1 VGGDKKIT
9 NLTRRK
15 IPGPPW
21 PGIFLPTSQTPHP
34 PWQLRWIR
42 KSVILTEEF
51 LTIMAKLTIGFGVL
65 LILLGLFGFVSTGSA
80 HPTALIPAGIG
91 ILFVLFGVMA
101 NTENSKKRMLWM
113 HISVTVALLTFL
125 GMIPAA
131 IDTIRLS
138 RGVSFPHPAAVVEKG
153 ALALFSLIYVL
164 FCVRSFIAAR
174 RSRLA

>member
-1 VGGDKKIT
+1 MHIRYPDT
-9 NLTRRK
+9 ALTQ
-15 IPGPPW
+15 GV
-21 PGIFLPTSQTPHP
+21 S
-34 PWQLRWIR
+34 
-42 KSVILTEEF
+42 S
-51 LTIMAKLTIGFGVL
+51 IMAKLTIAFGILLVL
-65 LILLGLFGFVSTGSA
+65 LGIIGFVYTGSA

-91 ILFVLFGVMA
+91 LLFVLFGVMA
-101 NTENSKKRMLWM
+101 NTEDSKKRMLWM

-153 ALALFSLIYVL
+153 ALALFSLLYVL

>member
-1 VGGDKKIT
+1 LK
-9 NLTRRK
+9 NAR
-15 IPGPPW
+15 PAW
-21 PGIFLPTSQTPHP
+21 PGIFLSAIPNSSSSQATLHSEIRYPDTS
-34 PWQLRWIR
+34 L
-42 KSVILTEEF
+42 EEF

-65 LILLGLFGFVSTGSA
+65 LILLGIVGFVSTGSA

-91 ILFVLFGVMA
+91 LLFALFGVMA

-125 GMIPAA
+125 GMVPAA

-164 FCVRSFIAAR
+164 FCVRSFINAR